1 MILVRVPGTLQLA
14 TLLRAL
20 AIVATLF
27 LPGMASWAGEPATVA
42 DLKPIAASYSAAM
55 DKGLSLNGSARRTLE
70 QQPDG
75 TWKYEFN
82 VDSFIANIRESV
94 HFQWEAGRVVPLE
107 YRYRLDGLIVRDRSR
122 ALNFN
127 WPAQSMSGS
136 YDGDGFTVPLAS
148 KALDPLG
155 FQLQLRQDLKA
166 GKREMAYTVADED
179 DFEEDRFAV
188 IGEESQSTPFGDLE
202 TVKVEKV
209 READSKRETLMW
221 FAPEL
226 DYLLVRLIQVEPDG
240 SRYEVRLEDADLTD

>member
-1 MILVRVPGTLQLA
+1 MTLVRLSGRHPLT
-14 TLLRAL
+14 TPPRAL
-20 AIVATLF
+20 AFALLAVS
-27 LPGMASWAGEPATVA
+27 LPSWGEESPTKVE
-42 DLKPIAASYSAAM
+42 LNPIAASYSASM
-55 DKGLSLNGSARRTLE
+55 DKGLSINGSARRTLE

-75 TWKYEFN
+75 TWKYQFN
-82 VDSFIANIRESV
+82 VDSFIADIRESV
-94 HFQWEAGRVVPLE
+94 HFQWKDGRVVPLE
-107 YRYRLDGLIVRDRSR
+107 YRYRLDGLMVRDRSR

-127 WPAQSMSGS
+127 WPAKSMSGS
-136 YDGDGFTVPLAS
+136 YDGDNFTVPLAS
-148 KALDPLG
+148 EAMDPLG

-166 GKREMAYTVADED
+166 GKTEVAYTVADED